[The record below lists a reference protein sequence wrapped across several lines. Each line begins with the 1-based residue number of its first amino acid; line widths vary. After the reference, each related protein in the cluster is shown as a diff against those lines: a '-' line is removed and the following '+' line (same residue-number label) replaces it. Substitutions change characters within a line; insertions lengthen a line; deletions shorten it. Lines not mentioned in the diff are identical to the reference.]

1 MKSSPRT
8 YELLAKKQSLS
19 LMRSNRK
26 KNALV
31 ESLNQCLELEKQLKE
46 ILATTFETRNNK
58 TVSEIKSESWYN
70 VKIQDELSAVRN
82 KIEFLG
88 EELKN
93 QKMQF
98 AIEKE
103 KQKKFDERFHL
114 SKKMNRLE
122 KEKKFE
128 SLFQNRSSIRS

>member
-128 SLFQNRSSIRS
+128 SLFQNRSRIRS

>member
-88 EELKN
+88 E
-93 QKMQF
+93 
-98 AIEKE
+98 
-103 KQKKFDERFHL
+103 
-114 SKKMNRLE
+114 
-122 KEKKFE
+122 
-128 SLFQNRSSIRS
+128 